1 MIAART
7 ARSEHEFQMVER
19 FASCMRRAGFSD
31 ADAARYYRAFADFV
45 LAYSAL
51 DAALAAL
58 DPDTR
63 RADLRAW
70 QIEYQTLP
78 PEVYPNTAA
87 IAHLLPALDDPANFA
102 TAVDLMID
110 AIRARAPQARLTPGD
125 GSAAGR
131 ALARDQA
138 CCL

>member
-1 MIAART
+1 MPEN
-7 ARSEHEFQMVER
+7 RS
-19 FASCMRRAGFSD
+19 SSNLSGT

-78 PEVYPNTAA
+78 PETYPNTAA
-87 IAHLLPALDDPANFA
+87 IAHLLPALDDSGNFA
-102 TAVDLMID
+102 AAVDLMIE
-110 AIRARAPQARLTPGD
+110 AIKARAPAGP
-125 GSAAGR
+125 AAGNPPR
-131 ALARDQA
+131 LPADRLRDGKP
-138 CCL
+138 C